1 MKLLHCFQSTGTYM
15 LQDVCYNVYEPVAN
29 ELISLSPTDSTATTF
44 QPLFLDFHRVH
55 SLATHFFIR
64 MWSESGATSG
74 DFPRIVAL
82 VRSQYVFYF
91 FWAGLISYCMYRVKL
106 ALRKESSREWHEVEA
121 DFLESDY
128 RDVRDRQMEQLEL
141 EDDLLSKIPVRYV
154 IPPQTEFVQL

>member
-1 MKLLHCFQSTGTYM
+1 MLPAVRPFALAFKEPDSKILLS
-15 LQDVCYNVYEPVAN
+15 A
-29 ELISLSPTDSTATTF
+29 DSTATTF

-82 VRSQYVFYF
+82 VRSQYVDPI
-91 FWAGLISYCMYRVKL
+91 LIIYISHISSRVKL
-106 ALRKESSREWHEVEA
+106 ALRKESTREWHEVEA

-141 EDDLLSKIPVRYV
+141 EDDLLSKIPVR
-154 IPPQTEFVQL
+154 

>member
-29 ELISLSPTDSTATTF
+29 ELISLLPTDSTATTF

-82 VRSQYVFYF
+82 VRSQCVFF
-91 FWAGLISYCMYRVKL
+91 FFGWLAGSYL
-106 ALRKESSREWHEVEA
+106 T
-121 DFLESDY
+121 
-128 RDVRDRQMEQLEL
+128 VRIE
-141 EDDLLSKIPVRYV
+141 
-154 IPPQTEFVQL
+154 